1 MDCQVASTKCCCGRG
16 DAHEVSSAPA
26 CKGAPAAATHNLQ
39 RQQQYVLAGFGLFLM
54 LPPPPPSSLMMYL
67 CWAPI
72 FSPSAAPQPGPV
84 HSFDKNGCNTV
95 NQSLSSGA
103 RGSIGLLS
111 PVASASGGARGRQK

>member
-54 LPPPPPSSLMMYL
+54 LPPPPPLFPNDVLVLGAYIFPL
-67 CWAPI
+67 C
-72 FSPSAAPQPGPV
+72 STAAGTRA
-84 HSFDKNGCNTV
+84 F
-95 NQSLSSGA
+95 
-103 RGSIGLLS
+103 I
-111 PVASASGGARGRQK
+111 